1 MCKVSLEGDGVSE
14 EAPAGLL
21 IVEKLFGF
29 ILIIIG
35 AVVTY
40 FTSTSP
46 PTGDAGTFSSLFIIP
61 GIIVLGIGILLVLAK
76 TE

>member
-1 MCKVSLEGDGVSE
+1 MSE
-14 EAPAGLL
+14 DMPAGLL
-21 IVEKLFGF
+21 VVEKVFGF

-35 AVVTY
+35 AIVTY

-46 PTGDAGTFSSLFIIP
+46 PTGDAGIFSSLFIIA
-61 GIIVLGIGILLVLAK
+61 GIIVLGTGILLVLAK